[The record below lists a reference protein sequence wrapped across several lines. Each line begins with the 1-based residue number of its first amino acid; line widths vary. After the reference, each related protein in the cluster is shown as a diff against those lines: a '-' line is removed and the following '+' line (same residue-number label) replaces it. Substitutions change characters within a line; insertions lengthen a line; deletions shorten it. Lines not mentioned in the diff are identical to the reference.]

1 MSHWCKT
8 HWTSKKLCVK
18 DRDFTLGVK
27 LCPKQSF
34 SRLLW
39 YFLHLRKMVTNM
51 SLHVWLQLLLL
62 HLSLYIIFYC
72 ILFITLTKNFRCPST
87 ACLATMEGLTKSLR
101 QSCTQG
107 DFDFEKL
114 YTSCTQGDF
123 NIKKYTSWS
132 QGHFNLKKTHKFYT
146 RWFLTRI
153 LEWNKRSPFSSS
165 KTK

>member
-1 MSHWCKT
+1 M
-8 HWTSKKLCVK
+8 
-18 DRDFTLGVK
+18 
-27 LCPKQSF
+27 
-34 SRLLW
+34 
-39 YFLHLRKMVTNM
+39 
-51 SLHVWLQLLLL
+51 
-62 HLSLYIIFYC
+62 
-72 ILFITLTKNFRCPST
+72 LFITITKIFRCPST

-146 RWFLTRI
+146 R
-153 LEWNKRSPFSSS
+153 
-165 KTK
+165 